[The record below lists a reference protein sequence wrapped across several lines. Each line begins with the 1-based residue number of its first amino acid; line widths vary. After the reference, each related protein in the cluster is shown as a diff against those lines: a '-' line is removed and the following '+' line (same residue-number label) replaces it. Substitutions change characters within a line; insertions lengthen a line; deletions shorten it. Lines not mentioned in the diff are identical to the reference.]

1 MTMVQMSFAPAR
13 ILGAYVTLTKLA
25 FFCSASVLT
34 GTAALRTMKR
44 LKNATKNRKLSFF
57 VFKVS
62 SQPDFVVAGHMI
74 LINYPMNP
82 RLFKFVG
89 EAR

>member
-1 MTMVQMSFAPAR
+1 MSFAPAR
-13 ILGAYVTLTKLA
+13 ILGVYITLTKLA
-25 FFCSASVLT
+25 FFCSGSDLA
-34 GTAALRTMKR
+34 GTVALKTMKR
-44 LKNATKNRKLSFF
+44 LKNATKNRKVSFF

-62 SQPDFVVAGHMI
+62 SQPDFAVAGHMI
-74 LINYPMNP
+74 LINYPMNL

>member
-1 MTMVQMSFAPAR
+1 MTKVQVSLAPVG
-13 ILGAYVTLTKLA
+13 ILGVYVTLTKLA
-25 FFCSASVLT
+25 FFCSASGLAV
-34 GTAALRTMKR
+34 TAALRTMKR
-44 LKNATKNRKLSFF
+44 LKNATKNMKLRFF

-62 SQPDFVVAGHMI
+62 SQPDFAVAGHMI